1 MAKVMTGV
9 SIEQEMMEELSRIA
23 KETERSRAAVIR
35 IAIKEYLERR
45 KESTP

>member
-9 SIEQEMMEELSRIA
+9 SIDEETMEELSRIA
-23 KETERSRAAVIR
+23 RETERSRAAVIR
-35 IAIKEYLERR
+35 IAIKEYLERL